1 MRCRTGRPQRQPVLF
16 SPIRSPPVPAIH
28 FHRPHDLGLA
38 RARQAARA
46 WADKAA
52 QKFGMECTYEAGDAQ
67 DTLHF
72 RRAGMDGT
80 LQVRADGFE
89 LAAELGF
96 LFGAFQERI
105 EAELG
110 AQFDALL
117 GTQGEAAPGQA

>member
-1 MRCRTGRPQRQPVLF
+1 M
-16 SPIRSPPVPAIH
+16 PAIH
-28 FHRPHDLGLA
+28 FHRPHDLGLD
-38 RARQAARA
+38 RAREVARA
-46 WADKAA
+46 WAEKAT
-52 QKFGMECTYEAGDAQ
+52 QKLEMECTYEEGDAQ

-72 RRAGMDGT
+72 SRAGMEGT

-96 LFGAFQERI
+96 LFGAFQQRI

-117 GTQGEAAPGQA
+117 GKQGAAAPRQA